1 MERADAG
8 EERVAVDGPV
18 AYVMSRFPR
27 LSETFVLYELLA
39 LERAGVRVEVYPLLR
54 QRERVIHQEAM
65 PLVAR
70 ANFLPFLSPGI
81 LASQLFFL
89 RRRPRA
95 YLGALWAVLRGT
107 WRSPNFVL
115 GAIGIFPKV
124 AHAARRMETE
134 GVRHVHCHFANHP
147 ALAGFIVRR
156 LTGIPYSFTAHGSD
170 LHVDRVMLREKVA
183 EAAFVATVSD
193 YNRRIITAECG
204 ADDKV
209 VVVRCG
215 VDTRVFS
222 PRGTRATG
230 QPFRILCIGTLH
242 EVKGQRYLVDACRTL
257 VDEDVDVACTLVGSG
272 RDERALRRRIAELGL
287 TERVRLVGSRTRD
300 QIAGLLADADVLVA
314 PSVPTRQGKREGIPV
329 VLMEA
334 MASGVAVVASDLS
347 GIPELVEDEVTGLLA
362 PPRDAAAI
370 AAALGRLQA
379 DETLRRRICIAGR
392 ERVERDF
399 DVRRNALALARHFP
413 AAVIG

>member
-1 MERADAG
+1 M
-8 EERVAVDGPV
+8 DGPV
-18 AYVMSRFPR
+18 AYVVSRFPR
-27 LSETFVLYELLA
+27 LSETFVLYELLS
-39 LERAGVRVEVYPLLR
+39 LERDGIRVEIYPLLR
-54 QRERVIHQEAM
+54 QRERVVHPEAV

-81 LASQLFFL
+81 MASQLFFL

-107 WRSPNFVL
+107 WRSPNFL
-115 GAIGIFPKV
+115 IGGIGIFPKV
-124 AHAARRMETE
+124 AHAARRMEAE

-147 ALAGFIVRR
+147 ALAGLIVHR

-170 LHVDRVMLREKVA
+170 LHVNRVMLREKVA

-193 YNRRIITAECG
+193 YNRRIIATDCG

-222 PRGTRATG
+222 PRATGGAG

-257 VDEDVDVACTLVGSG
+257 VDEGIDVACTLVGSG
-272 RDERALRRRIAELGL
+272 EDERALRRRIAELGL

-300 QIAGLLADADVLVA
+300 QIAALLAEADVLVA
-314 PSVPTRQGKREGIPV
+314 PSVPTRKGKREGIPV

-334 MASGVAVVASDLS
+334 MASAVPVVASDLS
-347 GIPELVEDEVTGLLA
+347 GIPELVEDDVTGLLA
-362 PPRDAAAI
+362 PPRDSAAI
-370 AAALGRLQA
+370 AAALERLHGEEA
-379 DETLRRRICIAGR
+379 LRRRLGAAGR
-392 ERVERDF
+392 ARVERDF
-399 DVRRNALALARHFP
+399 DVRRNALALARNFP
-413 AAVIG
+413 AAVTG